1 MAGVENPGFGHSSL
15 GPTGPWDILIIGA
28 GWAGVSA
35 ALRAAEAGHRVAL
48 IEASRQL
55 GGRAR
60 SLPAFRYREQDLRLD
75 NGQHLLMGAY
85 SETLGLMQKVGIEAH
100 NVLLDVGLDL
110 RLPNGQGLA
119 LPAEVSS
126 WPSKWLM
133 AMSIFNASGWS
144 WRERLGML
152 SWGLQWQRRH
162 MQCSPES
169 SVADLCANL
178 PARLIHEWIEPLC
191 VSALN
196 VPPSRASG
204 QLFLNALADTVFAD
218 QTQWRGLIPRVP
230 LDEVFPSAAT
240 SWLCERGH
248 AVYLGQRASSLQ
260 RTGEGWIVNGAL
272 RASHVVLA
280 LPAPAAADLAKQVEH
295 PAAQAWAACASSLE
309 HTAIATVYLHTN
321 QKRGAKLMQAL
332 PTAHPWDA
340 QFVFDWE
347 RLGRAH
353 GVLAAVLSHATG
365 NADELGQHVCAQVK
379 SALGLSEL
387 NLIKSVVEK
396 RATFAAKP
404 AVKRPPS
411 EVAPRL
417 WACGDYIEG
426 RYPATIEGAVRSAA
440 RIPWRQL
447 RGRSN

>member
-1 MAGVENPGFGHSSL
+1 
-15 GPTGPWDILIIGA
+15 
-28 GWAGVSA
+28 
-35 ALRAAEAGHRVAL
+35 
-48 IEASRQL
+48 
-55 GGRAR
+55 
-60 SLPAFRYREQDLRLD
+60 
-75 NGQHLLMGAY
+75 
-85 SETLGLMQKVGIEAH
+85 
-100 NVLLDVGLDL
+100 
-110 RLPNGQGLA
+110 
-119 LPAEVSS
+119 
-126 WPSKWLM
+126 
-133 AMSIFNASGWS
+133 
-144 WRERLGML
+144 
-152 SWGLQWQRRH
+152 
-162 MQCSPES
+162 
-169 SVADLCANL
+169 
-178 PARLIHEWIEPLC
+178 
-191 VSALN
+191 
-196 VPPSRASG
+196 
-204 QLFLNALADTVFAD
+204 
-218 QTQWRGLIPRVP
+218 
-230 LDEVFPSAAT
+230 
-240 SWLCERGH
+240 
-248 AVYLGQRASSLQ
+248 
-260 RTGEGWIVNGAL
+260 
-272 RASHVVLA
+272 
-280 LPAPAAADLAKQVEH
+280 
-295 PAAQAWAACASSLE
+295 
-309 HTAIATVYLHTN
+309 
-321 QKRGAKLMQAL
+321 MQAL